1 MQIDPVDNLTFS
13 WKNLKFGQAF
23 ISIECTQSELSIS
36 NLSEKPLKISDTKK
50 ILHVEKGKRFTF
62 KGEKDEYTKKI
73 LPNLKIQSR
82 AITPEN
88 PTGEKGKAAM
98 LPSELG
104 PSRKGRGA
112 IPLTS
117 GEETVIADITGTGI
131 IRHMWMTIRDR
142 TEFGS
147 FVLRDLILRIYWDG
161 SDSPAVESPLGISFV
176 MGLESV
182 AR

>member
-1 MQIDPVDNLTFS
+1 
-13 WKNLKFGQAF
+13 
-23 ISIECTQSELSIS
+23 
-36 NLSEKPLKISDTKK
+36 
-50 ILHVEKGKRFTF
+50 
-62 KGEKDEYTKKI
+62 
-73 LPNLKIQSR
+73 
-82 AITPEN
+82 
-88 PTGEKGKAAM
+88 M

-147 FVLRDLILRIYWDG
+147 FVYVI
-161 SDSPAVESPLGISFV
+161 
-176 MGLESV
+176 
-182 AR
+182 

>member
-1 MQIDPVDNLTFS
+1 
-13 WKNLKFGQAF
+13 
-23 ISIECTQSELSIS
+23 
-36 NLSEKPLKISDTKK
+36 
-50 ILHVEKGKRFTF
+50 
-62 KGEKDEYTKKI
+62 
-73 LPNLKIQSR
+73 
-82 AITPEN
+82 
-88 PTGEKGKAAM
+88 M

-161 SDSPAVESPLGISFV
+161 SDSPAVESPLGDFFCNGFGERCEVNSLPIVVNPTGALIPISKCLSKHPLKLRSRIYIRRICPHFFI
-176 MGLESV
+176 
-182 AR
+182 R

>member
-1 MQIDPVDNLTFS
+1 M
-13 WKNLKFGQAF
+13 
-23 ISIECTQSELSIS
+23 SIL
-36 NLSEKPLKISDTKK
+36 
-50 ILHVEKGKRFTF
+50 
-62 KGEKDEYTKKI
+62 KI

-117 GEETVIADITGTGI
+117 GEETVIADITE
-131 IRHMWMTIRDR
+131 R
-142 TEFGS
+142 E
-147 FVLRDLILRIYWDG
+147 
-161 SDSPAVESPLGISFV
+161 
-176 MGLESV
+176 
-182 AR
+182 